1 MRNEEAT
8 CLTND
13 LENNLEMS
21 LIKLE
26 ASNSFL
32 EVGYISKIEENQSS
46 VGVSQQND
54 MPIEMNLQS

>member
-26 ASNSFL
+26 ASNSLL